1 MKHAFCHFLINIP
14 LIFHRKYFL
23 VNQAPLLRV
32 EHGTKYTV
40 RDAGWVTQTHI
51 RIVAKR
57 SIDRDNKTY
66 DIAADT
72 IRLGGDPFDTKFIDR
87 CLLKQ
92 KTVYKPWQEAVST
105 DRLNYNIFR
114 SSLKH
119 LSFFSLKFRVRRSY
133 KLRSIYFSRR
143 KILS

>member
-23 VNQAPLLRV
+23 VNQAPLLHV

-66 DIAADT
+66 DIAAHT
-72 IRLGGDPFDTKFIDR
+72 IRLGGDPFDTKFINR
-87 CLLKQ
+87 WLLNKNRVQ
-92 KTVYKPWQEAVST
+92 RRQEAE
-105 DRLNYNIFR
+105 R
-114 SSLKH
+114 S
-119 LSFFSLKFRVRRSY
+119 F
-133 KLRSIYFSRR
+133 
-143 KILS
+143 